1 MFVLTNGSSK
11 QGSSGMSFL
20 LHLCQMLAAR
30 VEEIM
35 CSEATPADKEQ
46 SGSISKIVALKWT
59 QLIFIPFPS
68 ISNR

>member
-1 MFVLTNGSSK
+1 
-11 QGSSGMSFL
+11 MSFL

-30 VEEIM
+30 VEEVM

-46 SGSISKIVALKWT
+46 PGSISKIVALKWT

>member
-1 MFVLTNGSSK
+1 MLLTNGSTR

-30 VEEIM
+30 VEEVM
-35 CSEATPADKEQ
+35 CCEATPADKEQ
-46 SGSISKIVALKWT
+46 TGSISKILALKWT

-68 ISNR
+68 ISKR